1 MSLRVV
7 VERGALTMAAALVDG
22 SRLVDLEIVELLHPP
37 VTDALFG
44 ARVER
49 VDQKLDAAFLDIGEP
64 GSAFLGARDA
74 RPVAGTAERLPMAKL
89 VHEGQRLLV
98 QGLREP
104 IGDKGPR
111 VTADIKLFGFF
122 VILRPFAMVP
132 EIPGRLP
139 AGVAEAMRQRADRLF
154 AGRGVVLRRSAAS
167 VDDSVLLEE
176 AATLAER
183 WARLRAEADRQRRP
197 GRLAADEPVLERL
210 LRRFFDDRYGLVAA
224 ADPSV
229 LAELAGPLRARL
241 LAAGVAVER
250 LDIGLPAFEQTGVD
264 EEIDR
269 ALATEVAIPGGGTL
283 RIEETAA
290 CVAIDIDG
298 GGRTP
303 LDIDLA
309 ATAEVAR
316 QLRLRNLGGTIV
328 IDFVDLPGRQQRQR
342 VEDALRKA
350 LRQDPVGVQQYPL
363 SPLGLVQLSRP
374 RRGASLAARLCRP
387 CPSCAGT
394 GRAPSLVRAAEA
406 LFRHLATPPVPLAV
420 AVAADLATFLRGDAA
435 TAWEALPARPRLHED
450 ATLAPGT
457 WRRCA

>member
-1 MSLRVV
+1 MSRRVV
-7 VERGALTMAAALVDG
+7 VERGALSMAAALMDG
-22 SRLVDLEIVELLHPP
+22 PRLVDLEVVDLRQPP
-37 VTDALFG
+37 VTDTLFA

-49 VDQKLDAAFLDIGEP
+49 VDPQLNAAFLDLGEA

-74 RPVAGTAERLPMAKL
+74 RPVTGTAERLPISRL
-89 VHEGQRLLV
+89 VREGQKLLV

-122 VILRPFAMVP
+122 VILRPFAGTP

-139 AGVAEAMRQRADRLF
+139 ARDADAMRERAERLF
-154 AGRGVVLRRSAAS
+154 SGRGVVLRRSATT
-167 VDDSVLLEE
+167 VEDSVLLAE
-176 AATLAER
+176 AAMLGER
-183 WARLRAEADRQRRP
+183 WVRLRAEADGQRRP
-197 GRLAADEPVLERL
+197 GRLPADEPVLERL
-210 LRRFFDDRYGLVAA
+210 LRRFLDDRYGRVAA

-241 LAAGVAVER
+241 EAAGVEVER
-250 LDIGLPAFEQTGVD
+250 LDTGRPAFVQTGVD
-264 EEIDR
+264 EEIER

-290 CVAIDIDG
+290 CVAIDVDG
-298 GGRTP
+298 GGRSP

-309 ATAEVAR
+309 AIAEIAR

-342 VEDALRKA
+342 VEDALRRA

-363 SPLGLVQLSRP
+363 SPLGIVQLSRS

-394 GRAPSLVRAAEA
+394 GRAPSLTRVAEA
-406 LFRHLATPPVPLAV
+406 LLRDLAIPPAPPAI
-420 AVAADLATFLRGDAA
+420 AVAADLAAYLRGAA
-435 TAWEALPARPRLHED
+435 APAWDALPARPRLQED
-450 ATLAPGT
+450 AALPSGT
-457 WRRCA
+457 WRRCS